1 MKSNLEND
9 LKKLFNKE
17 QLLTSLEER
26 LCYSYD
32 ATNKSFLPDAVVI
45 PRSTEDVVKLMRYAH
60 QHRIPVIPRGAGT
73 GYTGGSLPIKGGIV
87 VTFEQMTKV
96 LFLDRKKKYAV
107 VEPGLVT
114 QQFADY
120 VDKFGLLYP
129 PDPASL
135 KTSTLGG
142 NVAECSGGLK
152 GRKYGVTKSYVIGLE
167 TVLSDGQ
174 SLKTGILSAR
184 GATRLRRGQ
193 GSALGGNEQNENS
206 YDLEGLLIGSEGTLG
221 LITKI
226 ALRLLDK
233 VKYEQ
238 TLLATFDQMEDAAE
252 VVAAITASGIIPS
265 VLEFIDGDTLSCVLE
280 YIRVDNIEKSEAVLL
295 IEVDGND
302 KDEVRQEFENVLEI
316 CKEKRA
322 KNLQYAETKEKKDK
336 LWTIRRSIS
345 ASLLRIAPTK
355 VNEDISV
362 PASKLP
368 AMVKNIKELSQKH
381 QVKINTFGHAGD
393 GNLHVNFMCDSRNK
407 EQMERVEAAV
417 DELFDQTLKLGGTLS
432 GEHGIGVTK
441 AKYLKDEVGKSGI
454 ELMRKL
460 KSAFDPEHIIN
471 PGKIF
476 N

>member
-1 MKSNLEND
+1 MKSDLEND
-9 LKKLFNKE
+9 LKKLFSKD

-32 ATNKSFLPDAVVI
+32 ATNRSFLPDAIVF
-45 PRSTEDVVKLMRYAH
+45 PHSTEDVVKLMKYAY
-60 QHRIPVIPRGAGT
+60 QHKIPVIPRGAGT
-73 GYTGGSLPIKGGIV
+73 GYTGGSLPVKGGIV

-96 LFLDRKKKYAV
+96 LRLDKEKRYAI

-120 VDKFGLLYP
+120 VAKFGLFYP

-152 GRKYGVTKSYVIGLE
+152 GRKYGVTKNYVIGLE
-167 TVLSDGQ
+167 AVLSDGQ
-174 SLKTGILSAR
+174 IMKTGILSAE
-184 GATRLRRGQ
+184 G
-193 GSALGGNEQNENS
+193 GSTSGGNGQNDNS
-206 YDLEGLLIGSEGTLG
+206 YDLEGILIGSEGTLG
-221 LITKI
+221 LVTKI

-238 TLLATFDQMEDAAE
+238 TVLATFNRMEDAAE
-252 VVAAITASGIIPS
+252 VVAAITAAGIIPS
-265 VLEFIDGDTLSCVLE
+265 VLEFIDGDTLFCVLE
-280 YIRVDNIEKSEAVLL
+280 YINVDNIEKSEAVLL

-302 KDEVRQEFENVLEI
+302 QEEVRQEFEKVLKI
-316 CKEKRA
+316 CKDKKA
-322 KNLQYAETKEKKDK
+322 KNLQHAETKAEKDK

-368 AMVKNIKELSQKH
+368 AMVKHIQELSKKH
-381 QVKINTFGHAGD
+381 KVGINTFGHAGD
-393 GNLHVNFMCDSRNK
+393 GNLHVTFMCDSRNK

-417 DELFDQTLKLGGTLS
+417 DELFDLTLKLGGTLS
-432 GEHGIGVTK
+432 GEHGIGITK
-441 AKYLKDEVGKSGI
+441 AKYLEDEVGKSGI
-454 ELMRKL
+454 QLMRKI
-460 KSAFDPEHIIN
+460 KSAFDSEHIIN
-471 PGKIF
+471 PGKMF
-476 N
+476 S

>member
-1 MKSNLEND
+1 
-9 LKKLFNKE
+9 
-17 QLLTSLEER
+17 
-26 LCYSYD
+26 
-32 ATNKSFLPDAVVI
+32 
-45 PRSTEDVVKLMRYAH
+45 
-60 QHRIPVIPRGAGT
+60 
-73 GYTGGSLPIKGGIV
+73 
-87 VTFEQMTKV
+87 
-96 LFLDRKKKYAV
+96 
-107 VEPGLVT
+107 
-114 QQFADY
+114 
-120 VDKFGLLYP
+120 
-129 PDPASL
+129 
-135 KTSTLGG
+135 LGG

-167 TVLSDGQ
+167 TVLSDGRIIR
-174 SLKTGILSAR
+174 TGVLS
-184 GATRLRRGQ
+184 G
-193 GSALGGNEQNENS
+193 QNENS

-233 VKYEQ
+233 VKCEE
-238 TLLATFDQMEDAAE
+238 TVLATFDRMEDAAF
-252 VVAAITASGIIPS
+252 VVATITASGIIPS

-280 YIRVDNIEKSEAVLL
+280 YIHVDNIEKSEAVLL

-302 KDEVRQEFENVLEI
+302 KDEVHQEFEKVLKI

-322 KNLQYAETKEKKDK
+322 KNLQYAETKAEKDK

-368 AMVKNIKELSQKH
+368 AMVKHIKELSQKH
-381 QVKINTFGHAGD
+381 QVRINTFGHAGD

-417 DELFDQTLKLGGTLS
+417 DELFDLTLKLGGTLS

-441 AKYLKDEVGKSGI
+441 AKYLEQEVGKSGI
-454 ELMRKL
+454 DLMRKI
-460 KSAFDPEHIIN
+460 KSAFDPTDIIN

-476 N
+476 S

>member
-9 LKKLFNKE
+9 LKELFNKD
-17 QLLTSLEER
+17 QVLTSLEER

-32 ATNKSFLPDAVVI
+32 ATNKSFLPDAIVI
-45 PRSTEDVVKLMRYAH
+45 PHSAEDVVKLMKYAH
-60 QHRIPVIPRGAGT
+60 QHKIPVIPRGAGT
-73 GYTGGSLPIKGGIV
+73 GYTGGSLPVKGGIV

-96 LFLDRKKKYAV
+96 LHLDKEKKYAV

-120 VDKFGLLYP
+120 VAKFGLFYP

-142 NVAECSGGLK
+142 NVGECSGGLK

-174 SLKTGILSAR
+174 IMKTGILN
-184 GATRLRRGQ
+184 G
-193 GSALGGNEQNENS
+193 QNENS
-206 YDLEGLLIGSEGTLG
+206 YDLEGILVGSEGTLG
-221 LITKI
+221 MVTKI

-238 TLLATFDQMEDAAE
+238 TVLATFNKMEDAAE

-265 VLEFIDGDTLSCVLE
+265 VLEFIDGDTLTCVLE
-280 YIRVDNIEKSEAVLL
+280 YIQVDNIEKSEAVLL
-295 IEVDGND
+295 IEVDGSD
-302 KDEVRQEFENVLEI
+302 KEEVQQEFEKVLKI

-322 KNLQYAETKEKKDK
+322 KNLQYAETKEEKDK

-368 AMVKNIKELSQKH
+368 AMVKHIQELSKKH
-381 QVKINTFGHAGD
+381 KVGINTFGHAGD
-393 GNLHVNFMCDSRNK
+393 GNLHVTFMCDSTNK

-417 DELFDQTLKLGGTLS
+417 DELFDLTLKLDGTLS
-432 GEHGIGVTK
+432 GEHGIGITK
-441 AKYLKDEVGKSGI
+441 AKYLEDEVGKSGI
-454 ELMRKL
+454 KLMRKI

-476 N
+476 S

>member
-9 LKKLFNKE
+9 LKNLFTKE

-32 ATNKSFLPDAVVI
+32 ATNKSFLPDAIVF
-45 PRSTEDVVKLMRYAH
+45 PRSTEDVVKLIQYAH
-60 QHRIPVIPRGAGT
+60 QHKILVIPRGAGT

-96 LFLDRKKKYAV
+96 LLLDKEKKSEGCFAYAV

-135 KTSTLGG
+135 KSSTLGG

-167 TVLSDGQ
+167 TVLSDGRIIR
-174 SLKTGILSAR
+174 TGVLS
-184 GATRLRRGQ
+184 G
-193 GSALGGNEQNENS
+193 QNENS

-233 VKYEQ
+233 VKCEE
-238 TLLATFDQMEDAAE
+238 TVLATFDRMEDAAF
-252 VVAAITASGIIPS
+252 VVATITASGIIPS

-280 YIRVDNIEKSEAVLL
+280 YIHVDNIEKSEAVLL

-302 KDEVRQEFENVLEI
+302 KDEVHQEFEKVLKI

-322 KNLQYAETKEKKDK
+322 KNLQYAETKAEKDK

-368 AMVKNIKELSQKH
+368 AMVKHIKELSQKH
-381 QVKINTFGHAGD
+381 QVRINTFGHAGD

-417 DELFDQTLKLGGTLS
+417 DELFDLTLKLGGTLS

-441 AKYLKDEVGKSGI
+441 AKYLEQEVGKSGI
-454 ELMRKL
+454 DLMRKI
-460 KSAFDPEHIIN
+460 KSAFDPEHIVN

-476 N
+476 D

>member
-1 MKSNLEND
+1 MKIDLEDD
-9 LKKLFNKE
+9 LKKLFSKE
-17 QLLTSLEER
+17 QFLTSLEEK

-32 ATNKSFLPDAVVI
+32 ATNKNFRPDAVVL
-45 PRSTEDVVKLMRYAH
+45 PHSTEDVVKLMKYAH
-60 QHRIPVIPRGAGT
+60 QHKIPVIPRGAGT
-73 GYTGGSLPIKGGIV
+73 GYTGGSLPVKGGIV
-87 VTFEQMTKV
+87 VSFEQMTKV
-96 LFLDRKKKYAV
+96 LLLDEKKKYAV

-114 QQFADY
+114 QKFADH
-120 VDKFGLLYP
+120 VAKFGLFYP

-167 TVLSDGQ
+167 TVLADGRIIR
-174 SLKTGILSAR
+174 TGVLN
-184 GATRLRRGQ
+184 GKD
-193 GSALGGNEQNENS
+193 ENS
-206 YDLEGLLIGSEGTLG
+206 YDLEGLLTGSEGTLG

-233 VKYEQ
+233 VEYEQ
-238 TLLATFDQMEDAAE
+238 TVLATFDRMEDAAE
-252 VVAAITASGIIPS
+252 VVAAITAAGIIPS

-280 YIRVDNIEKSEAVLL
+280 YVKVENIEKSEAVLL

-302 KDEVRQEFENVLEI
+302 KEEVRQEFERVLEI

-322 KNLQYAETKEKKDK
+322 KNLQYAETKEEKEK

-368 AMVKNIKELSQKH
+368 AMVGHIRELSKKH
-381 QVKINTFGHAGD
+381 QVDINTFGHAGD
-393 GNLHVNFMCDSRNK
+393 GNLHVTFMCDSRNA
-407 EQMERVEAAV
+407 EQMERVEATV
-417 DELFDQTLKLGGTLS
+417 DELFDLTLKLGGTLS
-432 GEHGIGVTK
+432 GEHGIGITK
-441 AKYLKDEVGKSGI
+441 AKYLEDEVGKSGV
-454 ELMRKL
+454 ELMRKI

-476 N
+476 D